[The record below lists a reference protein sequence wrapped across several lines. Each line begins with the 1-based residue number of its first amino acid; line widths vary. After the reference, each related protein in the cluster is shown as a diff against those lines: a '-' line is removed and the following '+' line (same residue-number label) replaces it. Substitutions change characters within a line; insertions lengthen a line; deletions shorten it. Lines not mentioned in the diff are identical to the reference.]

1 MTLRAEEGE
10 NMSIVSYAILKS
22 FHSDSK
28 DLLTA
33 YIPFVEWAIELI
45 GKTHFTISE
54 VSEKI
59 KTETEIFIPV
69 LTLKTLL
76 KRMAKDDGI
85 SIFSDNNGNS
95 WYQVNDEYS
104 KIHSSYKQ
112 TYDTYQRNINKL
124 ILAFKRFG
132 NIDKSDEEVLKF
144 IGDFIL
150 ISFKFTD
157 LINENKENTILTND
171 EFIIMSDFLK
181 HIKRYEN
188 ELFQTF
194 VDIYYGFILSQINKP
209 EDIEKYKRK
218 MKSINIY
225 IDSNYLLRL
234 LQFQSEEEYN
244 ASFETLNVLKNFGFN
259 IIAPIEIV
267 EEARDVLQK
276 KYNQMV
282 KQRGA
287 FEVDQRYANRIGG
300 VTGGIIRRKLRHD
313 QLEDEIRDFERKIE
327 NVLSIKIDRSK
338 LISSEI
344 ISDNELNELYDIK
357 LKKFLSKYSLDDVEK
372 DLLEGDEEVKKD
384 EDVPDWL
391 KTNIRK
397 KALLDIKII
406 QFIKKQRQNH
416 DIYYFEEAKSLFLTC
431 DKVFYYYNKR
441 KCKKA
446 QITHIFLEDVLLN
459 TLWLFDS
466 QKTGS
471 NAEISRIIAMF
482 QSSKYLHMSTL
493 HNFLS
498 ILREHI
504 DKNPDQLSRFDLILS
519 NQYTYSKL
527 KELDYNN
534 DQASIS
540 ELIKELSQS
549 AEEELKK
556 ILDTVKKEVTDKQ
569 KAEIQP
575 IIESAKELE
584 VANKQKTEE
593 IDELVGKLSSTEKVV
608 RQFSGVIIAFTVLTA
623 ILLDT
628 IYYLVFSKNINE
640 LVMNVLKQEKLG
652 TNKFLL
658 LFIFS
663 IGVFILIF
671 EYYAISNLIKLVR
684 VGKIPQKIDIGK
696 WVVISLSISIASYII
711 PLFINMLSS
720 IM

>member
-1 MTLRAEEGE
+1 M
-10 NMSIVSYAILKS
+10 
-22 FHSDSK
+22 
-28 DLLTA
+28 
-33 YIPFVEWAIELI
+33 
-45 GKTHFTISE
+45 
-54 VSEKI
+54 
-59 KTETEIFIPV
+59 
-69 LTLKTLL
+69 
-76 KRMAKDDGI
+76 
-85 SIFSDNNGNS
+85 
-95 WYQVNDEYS
+95 
-104 KIHSSYKQ
+104 
-112 TYDTYQRNINKL
+112 
-124 ILAFKRFG
+124 
-132 NIDKSDEEVLKF
+132 
-144 IGDFIL
+144 
-150 ISFKFTD
+150 
-157 LINENKENTILTND
+157 
-171 EFIIMSDFLK
+171 
-181 HIKRYEN
+181 
-188 ELFQTF
+188 
-194 VDIYYGFILSQINKP
+194 
-209 EDIEKYKRK
+209 
-218 MKSINIY
+218 
-225 IDSNYLLRL
+225 
-234 LQFQSEEEYN
+234 
-244 ASFETLNVLKNFGFN
+244 
-259 IIAPIEIV
+259 
-267 EEARDVLQK
+267 
-276 KYNQMV
+276 
-282 KQRGA
+282 
-287 FEVDQRYANRIGG
+287 
-300 VTGGIIRRKLRHD
+300 
-313 QLEDEIRDFERKIE
+313 
-327 NVLSIKIDRSK
+327 
-338 LISSEI
+338 
-344 ISDNELNELYDIK
+344 
-357 LKKFLSKYSLDDVEK
+357 
-372 DLLEGDEEVKKD
+372 
-384 EDVPDWL
+384 
-391 KTNIRK
+391 
-397 KALLDIKII
+397 
-406 QFIKKQRQNH
+406 
-416 DIYYFEEAKSLFLTC
+416 
-431 DKVFYYYNKR
+431 
-441 KCKKA
+441 
-446 QITHIFLEDVLLN
+446 LN

-466 QKTGS
+466 QKTGN

>member
-1 MTLRAEEGE
+1 
-10 NMSIVSYAILKS
+10 MSIVSYAILKS